1 METTLQHV
9 ARSAMPAAVEDPP
22 ESAAIPGDPVPVD
35 PEFLAWL
42 AELL

>member
-1 METTLQHV
+1 METII
-9 ARSAMPAAVEDPP
+9 RSFAQTAMPAAVEDPP
-22 ESAAIPGDPVPVD
+22 ASAAIARDPVPVD